1 MNTTHRVR
9 FFFEAMHYND
19 VYMKPPHEIFWM
31 VADKFKVTA
40 QARWVEENDVELQWM
55 EDEK

>member
-1 MNTTHRVR
+1 
-9 FFFEAMHYND
+9 MHYND